1 MRLGRVLVEY
11 RKQAGLS
18 QEALAEKLY
27 VSRQTISNWETGKT
41 YPDVQSLVLLATI
54 YHTTVDVLIHDDV
67 GEIQRRGMQQRTR
80 WLMIGVLVCIVTT
93 YLAFLGQRWLSPVIS
108 ALLIGVFTT
117 IGIALIVIGSLTAKR
132 LQLHTMRQI
141 AAYLNNETV
150 QSHDKASRA
159 RVIFQAILGA
169 VIGLA
174 LGGGLLWWLATTFLG
189 WSF

>member
-1 MRLGRVLVEY
+1 MRLGSVLVEY

-80 WLMIGVLVCIVTT
+80 WLMIGVLGCIVAT
-93 YLAFLGQRWLSPVIS
+93 YLAFLSQRWLSPVIS
-108 ALLIGVFTT
+108 ALLIGAFTT
-117 IGIALIVIGSLTAKR
+117 VGIALIVIGSLTAKR

-141 AAYLNNETV
+141 AAYLNNEPV
-150 QSHDKASRA
+150 QSHGKTSRT
-159 RVIFQAILGA
+159 RVISQAILGA
-169 VIGLA
+169 IIGLA